1 MFKMY
6 DNMLTY
12 RSIEIEMKDKINIF
26 NTVQY
31 VLHVLSAIYL
41 LDKHQDLFYVT
52 AL

>member
-6 DNMLTY
+6 DNMVTY
-12 RSIEIEMKDKINIF
+12 RSTEIEMKDNINIF

-31 VLHVLSAIYL
+31 VLHALSAIYL
-41 LDKHQDLFYVT
+41 LDEHQDLFYVT